1 MKKIMTFKEYS
12 QLMDAATYRYE
23 QSNIS
28 YYDPTKGWVL
38 VFKEAKRDIS
48 VKENHD
54 A

>member
-12 QLMDAATYRYE
+12 QLINAATYRYE

-38 VFKEAKRDIS
+38 VFKETKRDAS
-48 VKENHD
+48 VKENLN